1 MSKKQELLQNRELE
15 ENKKKEKEK
24 QNYILPMDDDDKD
37 NAQNRAIDDYDEDC
51 F

>member
-15 ENKKKEKEK
+15 ENKKKEKEN
-24 QNYILPMDDDDKD
+24 QSYILPMDEDDKD
-37 NAQNRAIDDYDEDC
+37 NAQHRAIDDYDDYC